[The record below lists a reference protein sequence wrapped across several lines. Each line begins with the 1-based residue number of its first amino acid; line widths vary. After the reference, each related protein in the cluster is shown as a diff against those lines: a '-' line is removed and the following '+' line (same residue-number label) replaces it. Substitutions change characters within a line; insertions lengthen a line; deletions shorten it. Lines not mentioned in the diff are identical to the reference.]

1 MTQTILS
8 EKQSTGGSP
17 YAFYTVEVTPKI
29 LKAIF
34 INIFYFIKRKEGKS

>member
-1 MTQTILS
+1 MAQAILS

-17 YAFYTVEVTPKI
+17 YAFYTEEVIPKI

-34 INIFYFIKRKEGKS
+34 INIFYFIKKKGR